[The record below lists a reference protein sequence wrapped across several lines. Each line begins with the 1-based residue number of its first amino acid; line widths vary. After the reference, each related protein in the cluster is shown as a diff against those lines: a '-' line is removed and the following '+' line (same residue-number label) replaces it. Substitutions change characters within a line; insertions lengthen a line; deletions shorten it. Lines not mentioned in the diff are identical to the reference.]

1 MPSKIY
7 DIHPH
12 IISQDTARYPHDPLG
27 GIQSEW
33 SRDRPVSAEQ
43 MIKAMDEAGIA
54 KSAMVQ
60 ASTSYGY
67 DNSYVTDSIA
77 KYPDRFTGVG
87 TVDLKAADAI
97 EKIDYWMARGIC
109 GLRLFTIGTTITTQ
123 MEGLDDERT
132 FAAWDYAGEKGLSIC
147 LQMSPDAYPAATT
160 MIKRF
165 PKVKVLID
173 HHGRAD
179 IKDGAP
185 YINAQPFFDL
195 AQFKNVYVK
204 LTPRSADA
212 SVGGKATPETF
223 FPRLVKEFGADR
235 LAWGSNFPANE
246 GSLKELLQR
255 CLERMSSLSES
266 DREWI
271 FWKTAEQLY
280 PPLGQ

>member
-12 IISQDTARYPHDPLG
+12 IISQDTARYPYDPLG

-43 MIKAMDEAGIA
+43 LVKAMDEAGIA
-54 KSAMVQ
+54 KSAIVQ

-77 KYPDRFTGVG
+77 QYPDRFTGVG
-87 TVDLKAADAI
+87 TVDLKAPDAI
-97 EKIDYWMARGIC
+97 EKIDYWVTRGIA
-109 GLRLFTIGTTITTQ
+109 GLRLFTIGTTITKQ
-123 MEGLDDERT
+123 MEGIDDERT
-132 FAAWDYAGEKGLSIC
+132 FEAWDYAGEKGLSIC
-147 LQMSPDAYPAATT
+147 LQMSPDAFAAATT

-179 IKDGAP
+179 ITDGPP
-185 YINAQPFFDL
+185 YAKAQPFFEL
-195 AQFKNVYVK
+195 AQFENVYVK

-212 SVGGKATPETF
+212 SVIGQATPETF
-223 FPRLVKEFGADR
+223 FPRMVKEFGADR
-235 LAWGSNFPANE
+235 LAWGSNYPANE
-246 GSLKELLQR
+246 GSLESLLKR
-255 CLERMSSLSES
+255 CLDRMSSLSEN
-266 DREWI
+266 DLEWI

-280 PPLGQ
+280 PALGR